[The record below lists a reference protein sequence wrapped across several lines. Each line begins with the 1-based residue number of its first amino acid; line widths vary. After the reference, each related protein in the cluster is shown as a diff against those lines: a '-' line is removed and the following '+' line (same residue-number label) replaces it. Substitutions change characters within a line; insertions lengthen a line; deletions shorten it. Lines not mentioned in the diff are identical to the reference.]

1 MATYINYG
9 EGEEDATVQGAEWLQ
24 NVLRQTKDE
33 KVVNGFLEKF
43 KELQSVESHKY
54 DVGPIFDLFLDNAE
68 ELFDCIPESG
78 KQSEERLKEVE
89 SFFALVLSLLL
100 LLEDDEHLN
109 KSTVRLC
116 DLFSGGTTQPE
127 LRLRLLMMLY
137 NTFNLPS
144 FEYRYNVFKYVVD
157 YAAKVSLF
165 DQVLPYLEYLDA
177 WMVDWDK
184 FMTMDDKRSLYRD
197 ISAYMR
203 QLNKRTEAFVYLK
216 KYHLLWTGEAEKK
229 LGGDEVQKLT
239 VQLLMDAI
247 QLPSVIQF
255 DDLLS
260 FETVKV
266 LAKGKTTSADLTQLC
281 KVFLSGSVQDL
292 RDFHGKHEKLF
303 KEYELSFQDA
313 LSKVRLLTLATIAHA
328 RAELSLAEIAKA
340 LEEKEENIEPW
351 VVRAISEGVIDGR
364 IDQLNHRV
372 LVKSSF
378 QRKFEKEEWAFLDSK
393 VSQWIDNLES
403 VIKFIGEQQALRTAA
418 VN

>member
-9 EGEEDATVQGAEWLQ
+9 EGEEDATVQGAEWLA
-24 NVLRQTKDE
+24 NVLRQTKDD
-33 KVVNGFLEKF
+33 KTANAFLEKF
-43 KELQSVESHKY
+43 KELQNVEQHRY
-54 DVGPIFDLFLDNAE
+54 DVGPIFDLFLDNCE

-78 KQSEERLKEVE
+78 KSAEERLKEVE

-100 LLEDDEHLN
+100 MLEDDEHLTA
-109 KSTVRLC
+109 STKRLC
-116 DLFSGGTTQPE
+116 KYFSGGSTQPE

-137 NTFNLPS
+137 NTYNLPS
-144 FEYRYNVFKYVVD
+144 FEHRYSVFKYVVD

-177 WMVDWDK
+177 WMVDWEK
-184 FMTMDDKRSLYRD
+184 FMTQADKQALYRD
-197 ISAYMR
+197 ISSYMR
-203 QLNKRTEAFVYLK
+203 ALNKRSEAFVYLK
-216 KYHLLWTGEAEKK
+216 KFHMLFAGESAKELNTAEK
-229 LGGDEVQKLT
+229 ET
-239 VQLLMDAI
+239 VLLLKDAI
-247 QLPSVIQF
+247 QLPSVIQYDDILAF
-255 DDLLS
+255 D
-260 FETVKV
+260 TVKA
-266 LAKGKTTSADLTQLC
+266 LAKTKGSSADLTQLC
-281 KVFLSGSVQDL
+281 QVFLSGTVQDL
-292 RDFHGKHEKLF
+292 RDFHGKHKKLF
-303 KEYELSFQDA
+303 DEYDIKFEDA
-313 LSKVRLLTLATIAHA
+313 LSKIRLLTLATLAHA

-393 VSQWIDNLES
+393 VTQWIDNLES
-403 VIKFIGEQQALRTAA
+403 VIKFIGEQQALRGAA